1 LDENIYRQGYNSEKL
16 LKTGVKN
23 VLVQHLLTPQN
34 APPPPP
40 RQNISVTNESR
51 NINTADDANHRS
63 INLQASHPNARWRE
77 SKHSGACQEPERPA
91 NLRGPSVPADESELQ
106 KYELDEEWDLPPFTS
121 MSKVIELGSRGHSL
135 ADKKDET
142 LYEDEARNDGWANF
156 EWIRKKGLIEDSLPH
171 EWFEAL
177 LLSTPKLTDPAST
190 VSLFWWTLYANLR
203 VSFAMLGLPVL
214 SIMEAI
220 FPR

>member
-1 LDENIYRQGYNSEKL
+1 
-16 LKTGVKN
+16 
-23 VLVQHLLTPQN
+23 
-34 APPPPP
+34 
-40 RQNISVTNESR
+40 
-51 NINTADDANHRS
+51 
-63 INLQASHPNARWRE
+63 
-77 SKHSGACQEPERPA
+77 
-91 NLRGPSVPADESELQ
+91 
-106 KYELDEEWDLPPFTS
+106 
-121 MSKVIELGSRGHSL
+121 M

-142 LYEDEARNDGWANF
+142 LYEDEARNDGRANF

-177 LLSTPKLTDPAST
+177 LLSTSKLTDPAST
-190 VSLFWWTLYANLR
+190 VSLFRWTLYANLR